1 MAPDP
6 SRSEEMQEQKLR
18 GNLVTFSALLGCQP
32 AAEQLSELFGCLEQV
47 LQAWNCLETPWL
59 CLGQPPK
66 GGQEAAGRSDQKV
79 SVGVH
84 PKGPA

>member
-1 MAPDP
+1 
-6 SRSEEMQEQKLR
+6 MQEQKLR

-32 AAEQLSELFGCLEQV
+32 AAGQLSELFACLEQV
-47 LQAWNCLETPWL
+47 LQAWNCLETPWP

-79 SVGVH
+79 LCGRASEGLE
-84 PKGPA
+84 AW